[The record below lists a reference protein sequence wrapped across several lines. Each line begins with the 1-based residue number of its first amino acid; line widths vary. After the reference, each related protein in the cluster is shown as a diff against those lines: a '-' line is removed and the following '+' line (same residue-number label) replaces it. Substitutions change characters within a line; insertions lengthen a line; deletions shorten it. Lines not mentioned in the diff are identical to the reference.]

1 MSSLGPWC
9 GTLGIPADHGG
20 PALCD
25 GLGMGRSQILQVS
38 LETPGAPGGRGDPRC
53 RSEDMAG
60 GQMHKPL
67 VEQVTLL
74 FGILGVPVAPPV
86 LLECQAGPA
95 KSSAEG
101 VKELALPV
109 TQEEATRSRTAL
121 VATPRLQGCLEGI
134 YGGASGLSFPTYEQD
149 GWVGC

>member
-1 MSSLGPWC
+1 MSSSGPWC

-25 GLGMGRSQILQVS
+25 GLGTGRSQILQVS
-38 LETPGAPGGRGDPRC
+38 LETPGAPGGQGDPRC
-53 RSEDMAG
+53 RYKKTWQRADAQAPCGAG
-60 GQMHKPL
+60 HL
-67 VEQVTLL
+67 VV
-74 FGILGVPVAPPV
+74 GILGVPVAPPV

-95 KSSAEG
+95 KSWAEG

-109 TQEEATRSRTAL
+109 TQEEATRSQTAM
-121 VATPRLQGCLEGI
+121 VATPRLQGCLEGV
-134 YGGASGLSFPTYEQD
+134 YGGASGLSFPTYEED